1 MMSAQIPSLLQQLA
15 EAFELPTNNLLEEME
30 RLQNSSMQ
38 LKGAINSINALMQ
51 RMERG
56 KSALSTTGD
65 LE

>member
-1 MMSAQIPSLLQQLA
+1 MSAQIPSLLQQLA

-51 RMERG
+51 
-56 KSALSTTGD
+56 
-65 LE
+65 